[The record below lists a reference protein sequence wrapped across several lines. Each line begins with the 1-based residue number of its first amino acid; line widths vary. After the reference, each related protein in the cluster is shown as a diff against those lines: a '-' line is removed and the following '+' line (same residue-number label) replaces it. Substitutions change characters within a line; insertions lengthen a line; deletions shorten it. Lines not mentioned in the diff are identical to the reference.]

1 MVIPGWERNDLIQVL
16 ALNPQL
22 VFARC
27 VTGVLAA
34 LEHGDHYDLDA
45 YRRAGRRGLGKKQ
58 DGENSEHNKHPNAPT
73 KKPAHEIPQPLDLLD
88 LPDMLCFARME
99 LYITACR
106 RRNPIVPWPI
116 RWGRDLLEE
125 TFMNNS
131 RMNLLQRLSYSRSS
145 HVLVLLLLFASPA
158 LPQTK
163 APRSSAAQT
172 SSEQRTELQLQAAR
186 QNPLQLRHFL
196 LGMPKGADLHNHLS
210 GAVYAESWIRAA
222 AEDHLCVDIGK
233 LAFAKPQAPSSS
245 AAEQPACG
253 EGRVP
258 AANAF
263 KDQELYDAL
272 VDAFSMRGFVPSPG
286 VTGHDHFFDAFAKF
300 GGTDHRH
307 LGEWIDEV
315 ATRAAA
321 QNEQYLELMH
331 TPDFS
336 HTAAIAKEIGWRDDF
351 SHLRDELLAHGLR
364 DDVALAKTSLEQA
377 EALRLKRERCEQP
390 DAASACRVQV
400 RYLCQVLRGF
410 PKEQVFAQTLLCF
423 ETASTDPRFVG
434 INLVMPE
441 DGYIAMSDY
450 ALHMRIVGFLH
461 TVYPNIHLSLHA
473 GEIAPG
479 FVPYEGLCCHIRLA
493 VEQAQAERIGH
504 GVDIIYENNPHAL
517 LKEMAANHVMVEI
530 SLTSNELI
538 LGVSG
543 KDHPFL
549 LYRMFGV
556 PVALSSDDEG
566 VSRIDLTHEYVRAVQ
581 TYDLKYADLKRMV
594 RTSMEHSFLPGASL
608 WNAPDAFT
616 RAVSGC
622 SQDVLGADKPSSRCA
637 VLLKSSER
645 AQQQWELERRFRA
658 FESEL

>member
-1 MVIPGWERNDLIQVL
+1 
-16 ALNPQL
+16 
-22 VFARC
+22 
-27 VTGVLAA
+27 
-34 LEHGDHYDLDA
+34 
-45 YRRAGRRGLGKKQ
+45 
-58 DGENSEHNKHPNAPT
+58 
-73 KKPAHEIPQPLDLLD
+73 
-88 LPDMLCFARME
+88 
-99 LYITACR
+99 
-106 RRNPIVPWPI
+106 
-116 RWGRDLLEE
+116 
-125 TFMNNS
+125 MNNS
-131 RMNLLQRLSYSRSS
+131 KINPSRSLPFSRSS
-145 HVLVLLLLFASPA
+145 RVLVFLLLFTSLA
-158 LPQTK
+158 LAQTK
-163 APRSSAAQT
+163 APHSAVLQT
-172 SSEQRTELQLQAAR
+172 SSEQQTELQLQAAR

-210 GAVYAESWIRAA
+210 GAVYAESWIRAG
-222 AEDHLCVDIGK
+222 AEDHLCIDIAK
-233 LAFAKPQAPSSS
+233 LAFAKPQALPSG
-245 AAEQPACG
+245 ADQPACG

-258 AANAF
+258 VANAF
-263 KDQELYDAL
+263 KDQDLYDTL

-336 HTAAIAKEIGWRDDF
+336 HTAAIAREIGWRDDF
-351 SHLRDELLAHGLR
+351 NQLRDELLAHGLR
-364 DDVALAKTSLEQA
+364 DDVAVAKTGLDQA

-390 DAASACRVQV
+390 DAASACHVQV

-423 ETASTDPRFVG
+423 ETASADARFVG

-441 DGYIAMSDY
+441 DGYTAMADY
-450 ALHMRIVGFLH
+450 ALHMRIVAFLRAF
-461 TVYPNIHLSLHA
+461 YPMIHLSLHA
-473 GEIAPG
+473 GELAPG

-493 VEQAQAERIGH
+493 VEQAKAERIGH

-517 LKEMAANHVMVEI
+517 LKEMAANHMMVEI
-530 SLTSNELI
+530 SLTSNDVI

-556 PVALSSDDEG
+556 PMALSSDDEG

-581 TYDLKYADLKRMV
+581 TYDLHYIDLKRMV
-594 RTSMEHSFLPGASL
+594 RTSLEHSFLPGGSL
-608 WNAPDAFT
+608 WSAPDVFT
-616 RAVSGC
+616 RAISAC
-622 SQDVLGADKPSSRCA
+622 SRDSLGTEKPSSGCA
-637 VLLKSSER
+637 AFLKSSER

-658 FESEL
+658 FESGL